1 MQFHVNKTY
10 LFELKRVGVR
20 GPSTRVALAESDVAA
35 EMDIDDDLVPKLFS
49 SIETFPLRTL

>member
-1 MQFHVNKTY
+1 MRFHVNKTY

-20 GPSTRVALAESDVAA
+20 HPSTGVALAESDVAA

-49 SIETFPLRTL
+49 S

>member
-1 MQFHVNKTY
+1 MRFHVNKTY

-20 GPSTRVALAESDVAA
+20 HPSTGVALAA

-49 SIETFPLRTL
+49 SLETFPLRTL